1 MSEYKIKG
9 GTVLTD
15 TEIEALAEKAER
27 GEYPG
32 TPGEWI
38 VRPKGRP
45 SLANEPL
52 VTLTVKVTP
61 SMRKALDEK
70 AAASGE
76 SRSQFLRSVL
86 EKAIA

>member
-1 MSEYKIKG
+1 MSEYRIKG
-9 GTVLTD
+9 GLTLTD
-15 TEIEALAEKAER
+15 EDIEVLGRQAEEGK
-27 GEYPG
+27 YPG
-32 TPGEWI
+32 TSGDWI

-45 SLANEPL
+45 SLSDEPL

-61 SMRKALDEK
+61 SMRRALDEK